1 MLLPWYDKYTP
12 PEHPYIRAS
21 SAYSPIVQLYARSGQ
36 LDCAYTR
43 FLRFG
48 DMSPLCLAGCDDLE
62 TIHHV
67 CVICPSFWH
76 LHTDAANN
84 VHAQTA
90 KILHNAD
97 IPLIELRAPAASRTK
112 DVYGRRALATT
123 YLSILSRNL
132 ASSPICSN
140 HKTVTVSEQAYPDT
154 ATTHLGFRSTR
165 LAGRI

>member
-97 IPLIELRAPAASRTK
+97 IPLSNCVPLLHLVRKMFTDGEHWPRHISQ
-112 DVYGRRALATT
+112 Y
-123 YLSILSRNL
+123 YLGILP
-132 ASSPICSN
+132 SSPICSN